1 MIFTLYNLTDGS
13 ASTPLLWHTKV
24 LKEGVQPGEKWL
36 SLLLL
41 LVVVV
46 VVLLLHGEVH
56 LARLP
61 PPRLVLC
68 VVADGGQEEGEGDA
82 D

>member
-24 LKEGVQPGEKWL
+24 LKEGVQPGEEWL
-36 SLLLL
+36 SL
-41 LVVVV
+41 
-46 VVLLLHGEVH
+46 LLLHGEVH

>member
-1 MIFTLYNLTDGS
+1 MVFTLYNLTDGS

-24 LKEGVQPGEKWL
+24 LKEGVQPGEEWL
-36 SLLLL
+36 SLLFLF
-41 LVVVV
+41 VVV
-46 VVLLLHGEVH
+46 VVLLLHGEVL

>member
-46 VVLLLHGEVH
+46 VVLLLHGEVL

>member
-24 LKEGVQPGEKWL
+24 LKEGVQPGEEWL
-36 SLLLL
+36 SLLL